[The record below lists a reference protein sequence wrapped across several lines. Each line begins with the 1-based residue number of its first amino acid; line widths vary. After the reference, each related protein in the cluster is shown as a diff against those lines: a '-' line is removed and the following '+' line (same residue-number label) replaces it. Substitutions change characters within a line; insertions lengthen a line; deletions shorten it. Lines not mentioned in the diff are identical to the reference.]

1 MAPVVHGLEI
11 EYWGEVD
18 FAYLDIQ
25 DPATQEFR
33 NQFGFRY
40 QPYLVFVDG
49 EGNVIGDAI
58 GYQDEAN
65 LRAKIEQL
73 VSS

>member
-18 FAYLDIQ
+18 FVYLDVQ

-40 QPYLVFVDG
+40 QPYLIFLDG
-49 EGNVIGDAI
+49 EGNQVGEAI
-58 GYQDEAN
+58 GYQDETN
-65 LRAKIEQL
+65 LRGMIEQL
-73 VSS
+73 TNS